1 MQAEPIT
8 DLTTMAT
15 VMGPKGGM
23 LMKAKPITDLTTMA
37 TVIGPRGGMLVKAKP
52 VTLPHPTPCL
62 YLELEV
68 EMYPA

>member
-1 MQAEPIT
+1 MIQAE
-8 DLTTMAT
+8 
-15 VMGPKGGM
+15 
-23 LMKAKPITDLTTMA
+23 PITDLTTMA

-68 EMYPA
+68 ETYPP